1 VSVSE
6 PNRTQPALLWALT
19 ALTVVSGLNDAVSYL
34 GLGRV
39 FTANMTGNVVVLGF
53 ATAGAPGFSVAATL
67 TSLALFLVGAGAA
80 GLMAKGFT
88 SRRTLFLLALGIE
101 AVFTAAAATV
111 AGLGPHIGS
120 GWQRYTMITLLAF
133 AMGIRNSV
141 VRRLAVPDVTT
152 TVLTMTLTGL
162 ATDSFFD
169 HRTHPHT
176 GRRIGAVVAMFGG
189 AVVGAILLR
198 HVDATWPLAISSGI
212 VALAAVVMWRRP
224 AAEIDQP
231 TPGTDH
237 PQTGRPSSR

>member
-6 PNRTQPALLWALT
+6 PTRTHPSLLWALT
-19 ALTVVSGLNDAVSYL
+19 ALTVVSGLNDAMSYL

-39 FTANMTGNVVVLGF
+39 FTANMTGNIVVLGF
-53 ATAGAPGFSVAATL
+53 ATAGAEGFSVLATL

-80 GLMAKGFT
+80 GLMAKRFP
-88 SRRTLFLLALGIE
+88 SRRTLFLLAMGIE
-101 AVFTAAAATV
+101 TVFTASAAAV

-120 GWQRYTMITLLAF
+120 GWPRYTMIALLGF

-162 ATDSFFD
+162 ATDSAFD
-169 HRTHPHT
+169 HRSNARA
-176 GRRIGAVVAMFGG
+176 GRRIAAVGAMFGG
-189 AVVGAILLR
+189 AVLGAVLLL
-198 HVDATWPLAISSGI
+198 HVDAILPLAISSGI
-212 VALAAVVMWRRP
+212 VAVAALFMWRRP
-224 AAEIDQP
+224 ASEIDP
-231 TPGTDH
+231 PSDD